1 MWSAAAQQATVG
13 LSSPL
18 HPISGHGEKD
28 NRGLIKTKRK
38 DKANHN
44 IEPSQ
49 ATHTA
54 SPSRCLE
61 HRVRVNI

>member
-1 MWSAAAQQATVG
+1 MWSAPAQRATVG

-18 HPISGHGEKD
+18 QPISGHGEKD

-49 ATHTA
+49 APHSLTLSVSGA
-54 SPSRCLE
+54 PGPG
-61 HRVRVNI
+61 